1 MIEVREARVDDAAA
15 MAAVNAAG
23 WRVGYRDL
31 VPHDYLEHLPV
42 ARWRREMRGG
52 LADPRGD
59 SFSRIA
65 EEDGVFAGYCFVAA
79 PGREQ
84 REGSRLAELVALYV
98 EPERWG
104 RGIGRALGQAAI
116 AGAAEREYAELEL
129 WTFEGNE
136 RALRLYQGLGFVP
149 DGGRRPFPKTQTPTV
164 RLRRPLP

>member
-1 MIEVREARVDDAAA
+1 MIEVREARVDDAEA
-15 MAAVNAAG
+15 MAEVNAAG

-42 ARWRREMRGG
+42 ARWRREMRAG
-52 LADPRGD
+52 LAGPRGD

-65 EEDGVFAGYCFVAA
+65 EEDGAFAGYCFVAA

-84 REGSRLAELVALYV
+84 PEGSRVAELVALYV
-98 EPERWG
+98 EPERWD
-104 RGIGRALGQAAI
+104 RGVGRALGRAAI
-116 AGAAEREYAELEL
+116 AGAAERGYAELEL
-129 WTFEGNE
+129 WTFEANQ
-136 RALRLYQGLGFVP
+136 RALRLYQGLGFAP